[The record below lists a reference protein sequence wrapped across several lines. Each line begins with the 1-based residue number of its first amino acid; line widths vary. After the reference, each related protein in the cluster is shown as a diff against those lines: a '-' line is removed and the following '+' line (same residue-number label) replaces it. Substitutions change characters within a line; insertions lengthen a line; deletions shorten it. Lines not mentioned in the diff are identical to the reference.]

1 MIIQKISIRQ
11 DLGWTKR
18 CLDLHCPF
26 STWESLVCSYLLG
39 QSCPTLCD
47 PMDCSLPGPSVQG
60 IFQAKILEWVSI
72 SSSRGSSQPRDWT
85 LVSCISCIV
94 RWILYNCAILEIP
107 LPSQIWMALPLF
119 LTFHSLLFLA
129 TTLIIFVFFHSSERS
144 PATLV
149 CTFWWNRIENL

>member
-1 MIIQKISIRQ
+1 M
-11 DLGWTKR
+11 KR

-26 STWESLVCSYLLG
+26 STWESLVCSRLLA

-47 PMDCSLPGPSVQG
+47 PMDCSLPGKNTGVGFHFLLQG
-60 IFQAKILEWVSI
+60 IFPTQGLN
-72 SSSRGSSQPRDWT
+72 PC
-85 LVSCISCIV
+85 L
-94 RWILYNCAILEIP
+94 LYLLHCQVDSLSLCHLGNP
-107 LPSQIWMALPLF
+107 SFLPNMNALPLF

-149 CTFWWNRIENL
+149 CTF